1 LRAFAVKPDIRRPER
16 LDDLAQRKKPLIRPL
31 FPAACQR
38 LEATMRT
45 MPAPLEI
52 YEQMCMLSARM
63 VEAARANDW
72 DRLIALERA
81 VAELRDALL
90 QAREGEAESPQAAA
104 RRRELIRRILEDDA
118 EVRRH
123 TEPWME
129 KVRRFLTGSR
139 RPPGERAARTGR

>member
-1 LRAFAVKPDIRRPER
+1 MHA
-16 LDDLAQRKKPLIRPL
+16 
-31 FPAACQR
+31 
-38 LEATMRT
+38 

-52 YEQMCMLSARM
+52 YEQMCALSTRM

-81 VAELRDALL
+81 VAQLRDTLL
-90 QAREGEAESPQAAA
+90 QNGGAAA
-104 RRRELIRRILEDDA
+104 ENPEETERRRALIRRILEDDA

-129 KVRRFLTGSR
+129 RVRRFLAGNPRRQPVDRASGS
-139 RPPGERAARTGR
+139 GR